1 MCGSRQGSRW
11 VACPRRFQ
19 AIDNDGQYLPICLPR
34 LHRNQSAE
42 QSRRTD
48 IAFKQRLR
56 STRLSLE
63 LELQLG
69 AFQRIP
75 IVITPLIGDQLAI
88 ELKGAF

>member
-1 MCGSRQGSRW
+1 M
-11 VACPRRFQ
+11 
-19 AIDNDGQYLPICLPR
+19 PR
-34 LHRNQSAE
+34 LHRNQNAE

-48 IAFKQRLR
+48 IAFKQRER
-56 STRLSLE
+56 SMRLSLE